1 MIFRRKKRFIRRELK
16 HIPLPILIRQ
26 VIYDTMLE
34 PAEGIADALGLPPI
48 SDEVADMESQAS
60 QKRLERFANLLPF
73 IDSHSDMAG
82 RIAAAAYTIDDDED
96 EISSLGIDD
105 ASVERIASLFKI
117 VALSAS
123 LSCISTLFNLELLE
137 SKVGYIHE

>member
-1 MIFRRKKRFIRRELK
+1 
-16 HIPLPILIRQ
+16 
-26 VIYDTMLE
+26 
-34 PAEGIADALGLPPI
+34 
-48 SDEVADMESQAS
+48 
-60 QKRLERFANLLPF
+60 
-73 IDSHSDMAG
+73 MAG

-96 EISSLGIDD
+96 EISSLGIDE

-137 SKVGYIHE
+137 SRAGYIHE